1 MSKLT
6 HQASLISYFQYI
18 FSHLIETH
26 PCYRLWWLV
35 KHKKNLPIP
44 SVCTSAYYYINN
56 NPNKSQKNLK
66 ESHTVSKIF
75 RASRKESW
83 RILVKSQTCFF
94 FYSKESQ
101 KNPKELPCPAIRPIG
116 AVFTQH
122 DNKNQKK
129 NVQQKSNFLG
139 RGNLWM
145 NHIYCFSIRRQ
156 LKLSYSG
163 VCNIGLVPCEQ
174 LFQQLTVALFSLGN
188 RVNRPK

>member
-1 MSKLT
+1 LAFQFFLHKQCVRNKETITAKLDLHLLWIYMSKLT

-83 RILVKSQTCFF
+83 RILVNLRLVFF
-94 FYSKESQ
+94 LFQRISKESQ
-101 KNPKELPCPAIRPIG
+101 RIALPRHTTDRCCIYATR
-116 AVFTQH
+116 
-122 DNKNQKK
+122 
-129 NVQQKSNFLG
+129 QQKPEEK
-139 RGNLWM
+139 
-145 NHIYCFSIRRQ
+145 C
-156 LKLSYSG
+156 
-163 VCNIGLVPCEQ
+163 PTEEQ
-174 LFQQLTVALFSLGN
+174 LLGQRKPMNEPYILLFY
-188 RVNRPK
+188 